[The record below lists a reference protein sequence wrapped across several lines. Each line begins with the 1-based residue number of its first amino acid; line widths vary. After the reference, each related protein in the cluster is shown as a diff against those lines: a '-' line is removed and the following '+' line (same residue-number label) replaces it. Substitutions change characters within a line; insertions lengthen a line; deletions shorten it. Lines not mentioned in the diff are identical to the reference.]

1 MAQIPADH
9 GTRSLKACLRGGPRV
24 STTAMGFDFGTK
36 RIGVAAGQNLTG
48 TAQGIATVSN
58 STKDGPWGEI
68 QGLIGQWQPD
78 ILIVGLPLGKDRA
91 ETPLSNIVRDFGAE
105 LASRFKLP
113 VDYIDETL
121 TSRAAENLV
130 SEATPSGKRIVGKRQ
145 ELRDQ
150 IAAELILSTYFYE
163 QGQ

>member
-1 MAQIPADH
+1 M
-9 GTRSLKACLRGGPRV
+9 

-58 STKDGPWGEI
+58 STKDGPWEEI

-105 LASRFKLP
+105 IESRFKLP

-130 SEATPSGKRIVGKRQ
+130 SEATPSGKRIIGKRQ

-163 QGQ
+163 RGQ

>member
-1 MAQIPADH
+1 M
-9 GTRSLKACLRGGPRV
+9 

-36 RIGVAAGQNLTG
+36 RIGVATGQDLTG

-58 STKDGPWGEI
+58 ISKNGPWKEI
-68 QGLIGQWQPD
+68 QGLICQWQPD
-78 ILIVGLPLGKDRA
+78 ILVVGLPLGKNRG
-91 ETPLSNIVRDFGAE
+91 ETPLSNTARNFGAE
-105 LASRFKLP
+105 LAIRFKLP

-121 TSRAAENLV
+121 TSRAAEHLV
-130 SEATPSGKRIVGKRQ
+130 SHATPPGKRVIGKQQ

>member
-1 MAQIPADH
+1 M
-9 GTRSLKACLRGGPRV
+9 

-78 ILIVGLPLGKDRA
+78 ILIVGLPLGK
-91 ETPLSNIVRDFGAE
+91 EGTTTTLSQAARGFGAE

-113 VDYIDETL
+113 VDYVDETL
-121 TSRAAENLV
+121 TSRAAESLV
-130 SEATPSGKRIVGKRQ
+130 SQATPPGKRIIGKRH

-163 QGQ
+163 QNHQRHVV

>member
-1 MAQIPADH
+1 M
-9 GTRSLKACLRGGPRV
+9 
-24 STTAMGFDFGTK
+24 
-36 RIGVAAGQNLTG
+36 
-48 TAQGIATVSN
+48 SN
-58 STKDGPWGEI
+58 SGKDGPWEEI

-78 ILIVGLPLGKDRA
+78 ILIVGLPQGKDRA
-91 ETPLSNIVRDFGAE
+91 ETPLSNTVRDFGAE
-105 LASRFKLP
+105 LASRFNLP

-130 SEATPSGKRIVGKRQ
+130 SEATPSGKRIIGKRQ

>member
-1 MAQIPADH
+1 M
-9 GTRSLKACLRGGPRV
+9 

-36 RIGVAAGQNLTG
+36 RIGIAAGQSLTG

-58 STKDGPWGEI
+58 TGKNGPWKEI

-78 ILIVGLPLGKDRA
+78 ILVVGLPLDKDRA
-91 ETPLSNIVRDFGAE
+91 ETRLSNTARDFGAE
-105 LASRFKLP
+105 LAARFKLP

-130 SEATPSGKRIVGKRQ
+130 FKATPSGKRVIAKQ
-145 ELRDQ
+145 QQLRDQ

-163 QGQ
+163 QSDVV

>member
-1 MAQIPADH
+1 M
-9 GTRSLKACLRGGPRV
+9 

-58 STKDGPWGEI
+58 STKDGPWEEI

-78 ILIVGLPLGKDRA
+78 ILVVGLPLGKDRT
-91 ETPLSNIVRDFGAE
+91 ETPLSNTARDFGAE

-130 SEATPSGKRIVGKRQ
+130 SEATPSGKRVIGKRQ

-150 IAAELILSTYFYE
+150 ISAELILSTYFYE

>member
-1 MAQIPADH
+1 M
-9 GTRSLKACLRGGPRV
+9 

-58 STKDGPWGEI
+58 AGKDGPWEEI
-68 QGLIGQWQPD
+68 HGLIDQWQPD
-78 ILIVGLPLGKDRA
+78 ILVVGLPLDKDRI
-91 ETPLSNIVRDFGAE
+91 ETLLSNTVRDFGAE
-105 LASRFKLP
+105 LASRFNLP

-130 SEATPSGKRIVGKRQ
+130 SEATPSGKRIIGKRQ

>member
-1 MAQIPADH
+1 M
-9 GTRSLKACLRGGPRV
+9 SN
-24 STTAMGFDFGTK
+24 TAMGVDFGTK

-58 STKDGPWGEI
+58 TGKDGPWEEI

-78 ILIVGLPLGKDRA
+78 ILVVGLPLDKDRA
-91 ETPLSNIVRDFGAE
+91 ETRLSNTARDFGAE

-113 VDYIDETL
+113 VDYVDETL

-130 SEATPSGKRIVGKRQ
+130 SEATPSGKRVIGKQQ

-163 QGQ
+163 QDHKSHVV